1 MSQKLLYCTFCMR
14 LERLVYFIA
23 QLQLHRLVLIANTH
37 THTLYVVDVLQPFVC
52 VGGCSM
58 CVSVRVTVGSG
69 LILPFGYEI
78 FGLLLALSSRI
89 AVLLSRHE
97 GVKLQLLV
105 VGKIV
110 SWSN

>member
-1 MSQKLLYCTFCMR
+1 
-14 LERLVYFIA
+14 
-23 QLQLHRLVLIANTH
+23 
-37 THTLYVVDVLQPFVC
+37 
-52 VGGCSM
+52 M

-78 FGLLLALSSRI
+78 FGLLLALSSWI

-105 VGKIV
+105 VRKIV